1 MAKQGRRPGAQAAAD
16 IQTGLVVAS
25 YGRHCVVETPDG
37 ERRICHPRG
46 KKSQAVV
53 GDHVQWLA
61 PPPGQGDE
69 GTIEKVVER
78 RNVFY
83 RQDDIRTKTF
93 AANLD
98 QLLILIA
105 AEPVFSEVQLA
116 RALIAAEAAH
126 ITPIIALNKMDL
138 QEPFLRAWERLEPY
152 RTMRDAVDDPPHYMV
167 LPLSLEDADEEDREA
182 IIGLLQ
188 GKITLV
194 LGPSGVGKSTLIN
207 LLLPDAKVATN
218 EISQALNTGK
228 HTTTSTTLYWVDEA
242 RSTAIIDSP
251 GFQEFGLYHIAPTQL
266 PACMPD
272 IGAHAK
278 NCKFYN
284 CTHLHE
290 PGCGVIEA
298 VKNGSDTLP
307 ISDNRY
313 RIYGELFDELSRK
326 AVERPEGS
334 GTVDELDAGIHAI
347 GKKIVEE
354 AGEVWIAAEY
364 ESDESLAEEAS
375 QLLYHLQVMLIARG
389 LTLQDVYRYL

>member
-1 MAKQGRRPGAQAAAD
+1 MGRHARRPGAPGSTNTSQH
-16 IQTGLVVAS
+16 TGLVVAS
-25 YGRHCVVETPDG
+25 YGRHCIVETDDG

-46 KKSQAVV
+46 KKSQTVV
-53 GDHVQWLA
+53 GDRVHWQLPA
-61 PPPGQGDE
+61 PGQGDE
-69 GTIEKVVER
+69 GTIEKVQER

-126 ITPIIALNKMDL
+126 IKPIIALNKLDL
-138 QEPFLRAWERLEPY
+138 VEPFMRAWERLAPY
-152 RTMRDAVDDPPHYMV
+152 RTMRDLEDDEPHYTV
-167 LPLSLEDADEEDREA
+167 LPLSLETADEEDREA

-188 GKITLV
+188 GKTTLV

-207 LLLPDAKVATN
+207 LLLPTAKVVTN
-218 EISQALNTGK
+218 EISQALNSGK
-228 HTTTSTTLYWVDEA
+228 HTTTSTTLYWVDDE
-242 RSTAIIDSP
+242 RTTAIIDSP

-266 PACMPD
+266 VACMPD

-278 NCKFYN
+278 ECKFYN

-290 PGCGVIEA
+290 PGCGVIDA
-298 VKNGSDTLP
+298 VKNGHSTLP

-313 RIYGELFDELSRK
+313 RIYSELHDELSQ
-326 AVERPEGS
+326 
-334 GTVDELDAGIHAI
+334 
-347 GKKIVEE
+347 
-354 AGEVWIAAEY
+354 AAY
-364 ESDESLAEEAS
+364 
-375 QLLYHLQVMLIARG
+375 
-389 LTLQDVYRYL
+389 